1 MSRRYRV
8 AVVGAG
14 IGAAHVEGYLASPER
29 FEVAAVCDLDL
40 ERASGLAARAPGA
53 QAVGDL
59 GALLVDPAIDIL
71 DLCTPPVTHRSMA
84 LDALRTGKH
93 VVCEKPLC
101 ASPVEL
107 DELEAAVE
115 RADRFLLPVYQY
127 RYGRGLGQLRR
138 LVEGGLAGRPFV
150 ATIETHWDRRAD
162 YYTVPWRGRFDREL
176 GGAVVS
182 HAIHA
187 HDMLTQA
194 LGPVVRVAARVATR
208 VNPIQTEDCAAAL
221 LEMGSGAL
229 VTSSV
234 TLGAAT
240 NTTRFRFCFDR
251 LTAESGT
258 APYTPGAEPWTFL
271 ARHPTVQAEI
281 DAVVDAYPAHAHG
294 FARLLELFHDALD
307 GRGPVPVTLN
317 EARHSLEI
325 ASAIY
330 HSAATGEPVA
340 LPLPR
345 EHPAAHGWLHATGK

>member
-8 AVVGAG
+8 AVIGAG
-14 IGAAHVEGYLASPER
+14 IGAAHVDGYLASPER

-40 ERASGLAARAPGA
+40 ERASGLAARAAGA
-53 QAVGDL
+53 QAVGNL
-59 GALLVDPAIDIL
+59 GALLADPGIDIV

-84 LDALRTGKH
+84 LDALRAGKH

-150 ATIETHWDRRAD
+150 ATVETHWDRGAD

-187 HDMLTQA
+187 HDILTQA
-194 LGPVVRVAARVATR
+194 LGPVARVAARVATR
-208 VNPIQTEDCAAAL
+208 VNSIETEDCAAIL
-221 LEMGSGAL
+221 LETAEGAL
-229 VTSSV
+229 VTSSI

-240 NTTRFRFCFDR
+240 NTTRFRFCFER
-251 LTAESGT
+251 LTAESAT
-258 APYTPGAEPWTFL
+258 APYTPADEPWTFR
-271 ARHPTVQAEI
+271 ARQPEAQAEI
-281 DAVVDAYPAHAHG
+281 DAVLDAYPTHAHG
-294 FARLLELFHDALD
+294 FARLLELFHEALE
-307 GRGPVPVTLN
+307 GKGPVPVTLT

-325 ASAIY
+325 ASAVY
-330 HSAATGEPVA
+330 HSSATGESVT
-340 LPLPR
+340 LPLASG
-345 EHPAAHGWLHATGK
+345 HPAAHGWLHAAGK